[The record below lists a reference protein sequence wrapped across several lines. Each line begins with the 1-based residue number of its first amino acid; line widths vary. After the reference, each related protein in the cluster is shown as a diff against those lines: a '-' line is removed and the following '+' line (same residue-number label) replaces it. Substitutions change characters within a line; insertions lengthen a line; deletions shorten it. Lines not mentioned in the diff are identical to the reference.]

1 MPSEMERFKQDLL
14 TSVKQMKRGE
24 AARTTTVQLPAAAKA
39 RAQVGLS
46 QQEFARLLGVSARTL
61 QDWEQG
67 RREPNGAAKTLL
79 RVAVAHP
86 EILREMAGSRLSDL

>member
-1 MPSEMERFKQDLL
+1 MPSDLKKFQQDLL
-14 TSVKQMKRGE
+14 ESVRQMKRGE
-24 AARTTTVQLPAAAKA
+24 AARVTQVQLPAAAQA

-46 QQEFARLLGVSARTL
+46 QQDFANLLGVSARTL

-86 EILREMAGSRLSDL
+86 EVLRELHG